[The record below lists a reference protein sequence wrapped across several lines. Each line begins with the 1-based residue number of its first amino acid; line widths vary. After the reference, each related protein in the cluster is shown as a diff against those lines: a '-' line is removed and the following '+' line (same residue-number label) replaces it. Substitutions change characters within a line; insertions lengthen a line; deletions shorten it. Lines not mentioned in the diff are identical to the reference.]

1 MKSRPIINRSFPKR
15 SKNKV
20 EYYAREGAWKLAYAD
35 FVTAMMCFFMLMWL
49 LNATPSQ
56 KLKSMA
62 MYFKPT
68 IAFFTKNDNSKEE
81 NNPDNS
87 SQMQQQ
93 DYDQESESQSDFLAN
108 IELKIN
114 SELSSD
120 GSARDLINNISTK
133 ISGDG
138 LEISIFDDNK
148 HAMFRKGSTQ
158 LTEDAKLLLAKIS
171 KIITY
176 LPNRVIIN
184 GHTEKMNGT
193 SVDGYTGWDLSAGR
207 ASNAMKIMQ
216 VNGLPEEKI
225 AKLVSY
231 GDNAPIDANDPY
243 SSKNRRVTI
252 TVLSKW
258 STVDYKAPISKSA
271 ISLD

>member
-1 MKSRPIINRSFPKR
+1 MKTTQFSNRQFV
-15 SKNKV
+15 KNKKKP
-20 EYYAREGAWKLAYAD
+20 EEQPKEGAWKLAYAD

-68 IAFFTKNDNSKEE
+68 IGFFTKHDNRNEE
-81 NNPDNS
+81 NHSDDSN
-87 SQMQQQ
+87 QMQQ
-93 DYDQESESQSDFLAN
+93 DNNEQETESQSDFLSN

-148 HAMFRKGSTQ
+148 HAMFRKGTTQ
-158 LTEDAKLLLAKIS
+158 LTEDAKLLLAKIT

-193 SVDGYTGWDLSAGR
+193 SIDGYTGWDLSAGR

-225 AKLVSY
+225 AKLVAY
-231 GDNAPIDANDPY
+231 GDNSPIDANDPY

-271 ISLD
+271 LSLD